1 VIINVTEKLE
11 WINSLPSELA
21 AQELQQCCGSKR
33 WAEQM
38 LEGRP
43 YQSLED
49 LFEKA
54 NDIWWSLEP
63 GDWLEA
69 FRSHPKI
76 GEKKAA
82 TAVSAQSQKW
92 SGQEQAGI
100 SNASPETVDSLA
112 TLNRA
117 YEQKFG
123 FIFIICATG
132 KTSAEMLS
140 ALRERLEN
148 DAAAELPI
156 AAAEQSKITE
166 LRLKKLVSGP
176 LSGTL
181 SPT

>member
-1 VIINVTEKLE
+1 MTTKLD
-11 WINSLPSELA
+11 WLNSLPSELA
-21 AQELQQCCGSKR
+21 AQELLQCCGSQR
-33 WAEQM
+33 WAQQM
-38 LEGRP
+38 AESRP
-43 YQSLED
+43 YTSLATLIES
-49 LFEKA
+49 A
-54 NDIWWSLEP
+54 NNIWWSLAP
-63 GDWLEA
+63 DDWLEA

-82 TAVSAQSQKW
+82 TSVSVQSQKW
-92 SGQEQAGI
+92 AGQEQAGV
-100 SNASPETVDSLA
+100 SNASQETVDSLA

-117 YEQKFG
+117 YEQKFR

-132 KTSAEMLS
+132 KTSAEMLA

-148 DAAAELPI
+148 DVAAELPI